1 MINTKGYKLPAI
13 KLFDFVALVGL
24 DFFWFSLTAEIDS
37 HW

>member
-24 DFFWFSLTAEIDS
+24 DFFGLV
-37 HW
+37 